1 MNFVAAGASTI
12 ALLAVAG
19 SAAATITL
27 SAGSFGGTGV
37 HSTAGLSNGTVT
49 GLAGTDPVTLST
61 IGDLLDTK
69 GGGESAYKAHDG
81 LMDDFSITFT
91 NNYDAVTFN
100 LNIPNGRPTT
110 DFTLSVN
117 GGPFSFSETGLGKG
131 ENKFQLS
138 ATGADF
144 IHSLVFKFTGAD
156 VQDVRQ
162 IRVGNRHIDEAPTA
176 ATSVP
181 EPATW
186 AMMVMGFVG
195 LGALLR
201 RRRARASLA

>member
-1 MNFVAAGASTI
+1 MKFVVAGASAI
-12 ALLAVAG
+12 ALLTVAG

-49 GLAGTDPVTLST
+49 GLAGTDVVTLST
-61 IGDLLDTK
+61 IGDLLNTK
-69 GGGESAYKAHDG
+69 GGGESTYKAHDG

-100 LNIPNGRPTT
+100 LDIPNGKATT

-131 ENKFQLS
+131 ENKFQLN

-156 VQDVRQ
+156 VQEVRQ
-162 IRVGNRHIDEAPTA
+162 IRVGNRRIDEPTA
-176 ATSVP
+176 PVTSVP

-186 AMMVMGFVG
+186 TMMVMGFMG
-195 LGALLR
+195 LGAMLR
-201 RRRARASLA
+201 RRRASALA